1 MDSKVL
7 LALGSVGFGW
17 LLGQGTAIAKDWWSS
32 RMLRIGLQTEL
43 EDIQNQLQRVAL
55 IHMRQLQI
63 FAHKGMEPTAALPVQ
78 NLFFKHYYKDVFPYL
93 SREQRISYQLI
104 HASLDDLNQ
113 KNVELA
119 KFFTEADKDLKLLP
133 DEKKALTTINL
144 WGDHVTALYMST
156 MDVQWHIAYHLQH
169 AKAPTFDLMGPM
181 HESYVKF
188 QEQVAENV
196 KSIIEKAKTLKKEDF
211 AKIYDPTAFSKKQNS
226 G

>member
-7 LALGSVGFGW
+7 LALGSVLFGW
-17 LLGQGTAIAKDWWSS
+17 LLGQGATIAKGWWSS
-32 RMLRIGLQTEL
+32 RKLRTGLLTEL
-43 EDIQNQLQRVAL
+43 EDIQNQLQRVEL
-55 IHMRQLQI
+55 IHVRQLQI
-63 FAHKGMEPTAALPVQ
+63 FAHKGMEPTASLPIQ

-104 HASLDDLNQ
+104 HASLDNLNQ
-113 KNVELA
+113 NNVELA
-119 KFFTEADKDLKLLP
+119 KFFTEANKNLKLLP

-144 WGDHVTALYMST
+144 WGERVTALYRST
-156 MDVQWHIAYHLQH
+156 KDVQWHIAYHLQH

-188 QEQVAENV
+188 QEQVAEDV
-196 KSIIEKAKTLKKEDF
+196 KSIIEKAQTLKKEDF
-211 AKIYDPTAFSKKQNS
+211 TSIYDPTAFSKNRNS